1 MLHHLNLKG
10 STSRFEERSSI
21 CRVLMLQHPKGST
34 SKDMR
39 KEKKLLESVNAAAP
53 QRKHFKRYEER
64 EEAFGECYAAS
75 PQRKHFKRIKG

>member
-21 CRVLMLQHPKGST
+21 CRVLMLHHPKGST

-39 KEKKLLESVNAAAP
+39 KEKKLLESVMLHHLNGSTSKESRDEKP
-53 QRKHFKRYEER
+53 RLWSTPK
-64 EEAFGECYAAS
+64 EAL
-75 PQRKHFKRIKG
+75 QKI